1 MGSRGAKNP
10 FASGFSLEQPVE
22 SGRNAVQDLLTGDAY
37 YCDAA
42 PVGVPPNHELPQM
55 VSVQPAKESLKAS
68 GASPSGVHE
77 PGSGDWQ
84 QSQTSKGPLDL
95 PSTSGGQPSA
105 SGRPGGRYVI
115 VDGVPEATVDAWFAE
130 ADQDGD
136 GRICGVEARDFFL
149 RTNLPKQALSK
160 IWNTVKSVTKANH
173 EGLSREQFSVAL
185 RLVAFAQSEPYP
197 HPEAIAKAAD
207 PHKWQEFKGQPLP
220 PPKLALPRHQQDA
233 PQLPTNTP
241 TDQDPRLFSVAQMSP
256 LPSPFRGM
264 DINDSTPFP
273 GPTGGS
279 GGGASPVTPAQDGL
293 QLASSNGSPPRPPA
307 HLPPLALDVRL
318 PPLHPKQAAQLC
330 LLAVGHG
337 SLFAGPTRR
346 GGVLQ
351 WGDVEEDIGRPDLPP
366 GVVTLQERWL
376 PTDEDADAAPST
388 EAVIPETGKATCLL
402 ADELSNVLWVGHAD
416 GRVTG
421 HNLGDAPGTAIN
433 SQQLCCWQAHRVGSV
448 MALCRTPWGEL
459 WTGSSRGSVRVWDIA
474 HLLDAPSEPGEL
486 PARELR
492 RNGGQR
498 PHADR
503 VSHIICPP
511 GGQVVWTSGERSIL
525 LWCAYTGA
533 YLGALISKEADPT
546 LEGETE
552 PTSTASEREE
562 RKLFIDSGKGLKADG
577 CGRATARP
585 QRVQREHLVEE
596 QISWALAAEKRSAQY
611 FESIAFRSGKAL
623 DNAGKAARFLG
634 KLGKMALVRSAE
646 KEGLTPEG
654 STTSTSGRSYR
665 SAEAAE
671 EDEAVLAQP
680 PERPERAQVENSVH
694 LRALVSGPD
703 GRVYLG
709 FASGHLKCFSA
720 LGRFIFKKDMGICVS
735 CLAAVGPR
743 LWVGLADGRIRV
755 LGERAGGPGGVA
767 VEEEWLAHEAGVLA
781 LVPSRS
787 RVFSMAADGN
797 IRAWCSILP
806 CPDEQLARRAY
817 ADEAG
822 KLVERHMLEVFCLTW
837 NVNEARPEVG
847 NALYRW
853 VVDLSRDAGLLV
865 VALQEIE
872 SGGSS
877 LAMAAAKD
885 ALLARQQE
893 RGNANAQ
900 AWNTFME
907 GAIGSEWT
915 RLGLRQLS
923 GMLILVYVRSQY
935 LEHIGEVSTAS
946 VACGVL
952 GMGGNKGAV
961 AVSFSLYRR
970 RIAFVCS
977 HFAAHQ
983 NMVEARNANYA
994 TILRHLSFAKRGAPN
1009 VELEGEG
1016 QGSGRSEKQHVS
1028 ADTYDNG
1035 SDSDTEAPEPRL
1047 LRGQG
1052 LKEVDMLVWLGDLNY
1067 RIDSTYEHAKELA
1080 HRNQLAELLAKDQL
1094 RNEMAAGR
1102 TFATLQEAPIT
1113 FRPTYKFNKVEPF
1126 DYDSSEK
1133 RRVPAWTDR
1142 ILFRGTQ
1149 IRNTAHTVRTS
1160 TYAAHNPDGSLHGG
1174 ASFRGLDSAA
1184 IAAAVPESAGPLLAL
1199 ESDDDRPLAEV
1210 ASVLKDGGPPGRLRE
1225 RAVSGAEVTVTSKMY
1240 SACMDVVD
1248 SDHKPVCALLSAVLP
1263 VLAPSKA
1270 RKVAARLIKQVFAA
1284 SAPAA
1289 PGLTVSPAALK
1300 LHQTEQPSGRVQL
1313 TSTSTAWTAFHIGQA
1328 SPDSAAEGAL
1338 PKWLDVHPI
1347 SGFLPPEGHVDVV
1360 VSVAISEHL
1369 YTTKVFEVELL
1380 VYVESGLG
1388 AGLGRYDRHSRTNS
1402 SFRVKCLTAAGPRY
1416 TSE

>member
-1 MGSRGAKNP
+1 MGSKGAKNP
-10 FASGFSLEQPVE
+10 FASGFNLEQQVE
-22 SGRNAVQDLLTGDAY
+22 SGRNEVQDLLTGDAY
-37 YCDAA
+37 YCNAA
-42 PVGVPPNHELPQM
+42 TVGIPSTDEMSHM
-55 VSVQPAKESLKAS
+55 VSLQPVSENLKAS
-68 GASPSGVHE
+68 AARPSGVS
-77 PGSGDWQ
+77 SGQWQ
-84 QSQTSKGPLDL
+84 HPQSAKGPLDL
-95 PSTSGGQPSA
+95 PSSSGEQPSA
-105 SGRPGGRYVI
+105 LGQPRGRGVV
-115 VDGVPEATVDAWFAE
+115 VDGVPEATVAAWFAE

-136 GRICGVEARDFFL
+136 GRICGIEARDFFL

-197 HPEAIAKAAD
+197 HPDAIAKAAD
-207 PHKWQEFKGQPLP
+207 PQKWQEFKGQPLP
-220 PPKLALPRHQQDA
+220 PPKLAVPRHLQEA
-233 PQLPTNTP
+233 PQLPSSTP
-241 TDQDPRLFSVAQMSP
+241 TDQDPRLFSVAQASP

-264 DINDSTPFP
+264 DCINSTPFP
-273 GPTGGS
+273 GPTAGS
-279 GGGASPVTPAQDGL
+279 GRDVVLITPGQDGL
-293 QLASSNGSPPRPPA
+293 QQASSNGSPPRPPA

-351 WGDVEEDIGRPDLPP
+351 WGDVEGDIGRPDLPP

-376 PTDEDADAAPST
+376 PPDEDADASPST
-388 EAVIPETGKATCLL
+388 EAVVPETGKATCLL

-421 HNLGDAPGTAIN
+421 HSLGDAPGTAIN
-433 SQQLCCWQAHRVGSV
+433 SQQLCCWQAHRVGTV
-448 MALCRTPWGEL
+448 TAICRTPWGEL

-474 HLLDAPSEPGEL
+474 HLLDAPSEAGEL
-486 PARELR
+486 LTRELR

-498 PHADR
+498 PHADT

-533 YLGALISKEADPT
+533 YLGALISKEIDPA

-552 PTSTASEREE
+552 ATSTASEREE
-562 RKLFIDSGKGLKADG
+562 RKLFIDSSKGLKVDG
-577 CGRATARP
+577 CGHAIARP
-585 QRVQREHLVEE
+585 QRSQREHLVEE
-596 QISWALAAEKRSAQY
+596 QISWAVAAEKRSAQY
-611 FESIAFRSGKAL
+611 FESFAFRSGKAL

-634 KLGKMALVRSAE
+634 KLGKMALVRTAE
-646 KEGLTPEG
+646 KEPGLTPEG

-665 SAEAAE
+665 AAEAAE
-671 EDEAVLAQP
+671 EDEAALATPQ

-694 LRALVSGPD
+694 LRTLVSGPD

-720 LGRFIFKKDMGICVS
+720 LGRLIFKKDMGVCVS
-735 CLAAVGPR
+735 CLAVVGLR

-755 LGERAGGPGGVA
+755 LGERAGGPGGMA
-767 VEEEWLAHEAGVLA
+767 VEEEWLAHEAGVSA

-787 RVFSMAADGN
+787 RVFSMAADGS
-797 IRAWCSILP
+797 IRAWCSTLP
-806 CPDEQLARRAY
+806 CPDEQAARRTY

-822 KLVERHMLEVFCLTW
+822 KLVERHTLEVFCLTW
-837 NVNEARPEVG
+837 NVNEARPEGG
-847 NALYRW
+847 NALHRW
-853 VVDLSRDAGLLV
+853 VVDLSREAGLLV

-885 ALLARQQE
+885 ALLAHQQE

-1016 QGSGRSEKQHVS
+1016 QGSGRSERQHVS

-1080 HRNQLAELLAKDQL
+1080 HRNQLSELLAKDQL

-1149 IRNTAHTVRTS
+1149 IRN
-1160 TYAAHNPDGSLHGG
+1160 AAHIDGSLHGG
-1174 ASFRGLDSAA
+1174 ASFRGLDSTA
-1184 IAAAVPESAGPLLAL
+1184 IAAAAPESVGPLLVL
-1199 ESDDDRPLAEV
+1199 DSDDDRPLAEA

-1225 RAVSGAEVTVTSKMY
+1225 RAVSGAEVTVTAKMY

-1270 RKVAARLIKQVFAA
+1270 RKVAARLIKHVFAA
-1284 SAPAA
+1284 SGPAA
-1289 PGLTVSPAALK
+1289 PGVSVSPAALK

-1313 TSTSTAWTAFHIGQA
+1313 SSTSTGWTAFHIGQA

-1338 PKWLDVHPI
+1338 PKWLDVHPV
-1347 SGFLPPEGHVDVV
+1347 SGFLPPQGHVDVV

-1369 YTTKVFEVELL
+1369 YTTKLFEVELV
-1380 VYVESGLG
+1380 VYVESSLVS
-1388 AGLGRYDRHSRTNS
+1388 RESSRTDYLVEFIADIGWEDLGDS
-1402 SFRVKCLTAAGPRY
+1402 EASCSAFRLVHP
-1416 TSE
+1416 SI